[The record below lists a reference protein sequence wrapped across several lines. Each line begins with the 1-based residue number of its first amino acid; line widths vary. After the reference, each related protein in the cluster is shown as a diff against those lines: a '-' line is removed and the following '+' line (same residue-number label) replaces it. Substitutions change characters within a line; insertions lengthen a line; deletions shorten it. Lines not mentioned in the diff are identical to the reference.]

1 MREKKVKANGKLSF
15 QDRHVYEPRQIES
28 WMRRRRSNNNYGKG
42 DVDDADDDVIC
53 MSSPSIETT
62 SKRRMIPSSLS
73 AAKTSG
79 TTESSSSDGCISE
92 YVGPKIGDCPQVNYA
107 FDSSFVVCRAKGALG
122 ADDLMKVGGSERR
135 IADTFAEIIRVE
147 GGWMKR

>member
-15 QDRHVYEPRQIES
+15 QDRHVYAPRQIES
-28 WMRRRRSNNNYGKG
+28 WN
-42 DVDDADDDVIC
+42 DDDVIC

-79 TTESSSSDGCISE
+79 TTGSSSSDGCISE
-92 YVGPKIGDCPQVNYA
+92 YVGPKIDDCPKVNYA

-122 ADDLMKVGGSERR
+122 VDDLMKVGGSERR

>member
-1 MREKKVKANGKLSF
+1 MREKKVKGNGKLSF
-15 QDRHVYEPRQIES
+15 QDRHVYAPRQIES
-28 WMRRRRSNNNYGKG
+28 WN
-42 DVDDADDDVIC
+42 DDDVIC

-62 SKRRMIPSSLS
+62 SKRRMIPSSS
-73 AAKTSG
+73 AAVKKSG
-79 TTESSSSDGCISE
+79 TTGSSSSGGGGCISE
-92 YVGPKIGDCPQVNYA
+92 YVGPKISECPKVNYA